1 MNDSGPSDAQVMAA
15 RSRHRRFWSF
25 GALGPGIRVIEF
37 HVFGTQVQLLSI
49 NIGRRGPSVRSCWSP
64 ANAEHRRVDMTITVE
79 RRRGFVNHCGRS
91 VLIMQ
96 SQLLLQ
102 LSDLLECMRRARW
115 R

>member
-1 MNDSGPSDAQVMAA
+1 MNDSGPSDGQVMAA

-25 GALGPGIRVIEF
+25 VALGPGIRVIEF

-49 NIGRRGPSVRSCWSP
+49 NMGRRRPFVRSCWSP

-102 LSDLLECMRRARW
+102 LSDLLECLRRARW